1 MKDNLTEN
9 EKVTADAAEAE
20 NEKNAA
26 AELGKFKDVQTLMKA
41 YSDLEAEFTRR
52 SQRLKE
58 LEKGNKADGLP
69 DGAESAPSPT
79 DEEELLKS
87 ALGNARI
94 RDAVIGEYLKGV
106 SEAKGVPLV
115 AGGGGVSAPR
125 NTPKSV
131 KEAGKLAQQFLNS

>member
-1 MKDNLTEN
+1 ML
-9 EKVTADAAEAE
+9 
-20 NEKNAA
+20 
-26 AELGKFKDVQTLMKA
+26 F
-41 YSDLEAEFTRR
+41 R
-52 SQRLKE
+52 S
-58 LEKGNKADGLP
+58 

-87 ALGNARI
+87 ALGNAKI